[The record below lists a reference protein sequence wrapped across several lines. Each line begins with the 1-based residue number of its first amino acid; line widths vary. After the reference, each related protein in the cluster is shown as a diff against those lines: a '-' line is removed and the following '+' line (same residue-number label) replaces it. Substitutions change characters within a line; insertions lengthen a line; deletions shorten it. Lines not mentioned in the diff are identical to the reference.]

1 MLLVTTQNQKEQYL
15 IEYFHL
21 NLLENKTFE
30 MVGLARLNLTE
41 TKLVHLGY
49 YKFYRQAI
57 DVFAQMDYK
66 DNDLMYFKEQK
77 KIFVMPENILDP
89 QVCIAVYGGL
99 Y

>member
-1 MLLVTTQNQKEQYL
+1 MLLVTTQDQSQNYL

-21 NLLENKTFE
+21 DTLENGTYE

-41 TKLVHLGY
+41 TQLVHLGY
-49 YKFYRQAI
+49 YKFYKQAI
-57 DVFAQMDYK
+57 DVFARMDYK

-77 KIFVMPENILDP
+77 KYFVMPANILSERE
-89 QVCIAVYGGL
+89 CIAIYGST